1 LLVFDLLSFRD
12 SGPYGI
18 RCVGVGV
25 VITVA
30 LIMLLANFGLYKL
43 MFVTVCVYCYV
54 DFPSFLKSSLPVSHA
69 TIIVWKKL
77 SQVRTA

>member
-1 LLVFDLLSFRD
+1 MLVFDLLSFRD

-18 RCVGVGV
+18 RCVGV

-30 LIMLLANFGLYKL
+30 LIMLLADFGLYKL